1 MSYPMTS
8 FKAAAIQL
16 NSQPDVKK
24 SMKEARKWVEK
35 AAADGARLICLPEN
49 FAFLGQEKEKYE
61 HAAQI
66 EKEVE
71 SQIPQWAADF
81 GVALLGGGYP
91 ASAGNGKIYN
101 RSVLYRPDGTLAAS
115 YHKMHLFDAE
125 LSEEETYRES
135 DTVQPGAAEAVCC
148 DIENLG
154 RIGFSICYDVRFPEL
169 YRKLSQKG
177 TDIIT
182 VPSAFTKP
190 TGAAHWQVLLRARA
204 IENSAYVIAPAQT
217 GTHGKNRETY
227 GHSMIINPWGKVL
240 KNAGTAPGFI
250 TAWIDPATIEE
261 ARRKL
266 PALKHRRL

>member
-1 MSYPMTS
+1 MSN
-8 FKAAAIQL
+8 FKVAAIQL

-24 SMKEARKWVEK
+24 SMSEAKKWVEK
-35 AAADGARLICLPEN
+35 AVDDGARLICLPEN
-49 FAFLGQEKEKYE
+49 FAFLGQEKEIYE

-71 SQIPQWAADF
+71 RQLPQWAADF

-91 ASAGNGKIYN
+91 ASADNGKIYN

-115 YHKMHLFDAE
+115 YHKIHLFDAV
-125 LSEEETYRES
+125 LSKEETYRES
-135 DTVQPGAAEAVCC
+135 DTVEPGAAEAVCC

-169 YRKLSQKG
+169 YRQLSEKG
-177 TDIIT
+177 ADIMT

-190 TGAAHWQVLLRARA
+190 TGAAHWEVLLRTRA

-227 GHSMIINPWGKVL
+227 GHSMIIDPWGKVL
-240 KNAGTAPGFI
+240 KDAGTAPGFI
-250 TAWIDPATIEE
+250 TARINFDTIEE
-261 ARRKL
+261 VRRKL